1 MTHAEAILRAAA
13 MLDASGR
20 RELSRKE
27 IRDQLG
33 LTQAQ
38 WMRGYTAIFQGMR
51 EDQPGGAP
59 SVPKTFRGVF
69 RQIGH
74 GRFVLT
80 DVGRQRI
87 LGMSLPQAAASD
99 ERRAPSRVQ
108 LRTAGLRQVVVYPG
122 EDGYWIAECPACL
135 AASARHGPRRRLS
148 RTSGT
153 RSTCTWRR
161 SSTTTCRFPRSGS
174 RRCSS
179 PYEQAAAGVG
189 PRVRQTSCARGL
201 RGEAPAGQPHRPPPQ
216 QPIQSARGTGSS
228 RARPRH
234 PACRQ
239 AGLSVDE
246 FIALK

>member
-80 DVGRQRI
+80 DAGRQRI

-122 EDGYWIAECPACL
+122 EDGYWIAECPSLPGCVSQARTKAEAIANIRDAINVYM
-135 AASARHGPRRRLS
+135 AALVDDDLPVPEE
-148 RTSGT
+148 
-153 RSTCTWRR
+153 
-161 SSTTTCRFPRSGS
+161 RF
-174 RRCSS
+174 
-179 PYEQAAAGVG
+179 
-189 PRVRQTSCARGL
+189 
-201 RGEAPAGQPHRPPPQ
+201 EAV
-216 QPIQSARGTGSS
+216 
-228 RARPRH
+228 
-234 PACRQ
+234 
-239 AGLSVDE
+239 L
-246 FIALK
+246 IAV